1 MRRGEAKSV
10 TPSSMS
16 IATPSA
22 KSVAAKL
29 PCPSLP
35 RRVGGGCRREEEKVR
50 WRQRRWRE
58 DGRGGADDG
67 VATNG
72 GREEVR
78 GEGIG

>member
-16 IATPSA
+16 VATPSA

-35 RRVGGGCRREEEKVR
+35 RRVGGGVPAGGGKGEVAPAPMEGGWERWCR
-50 WRQRRWRE
+50 
-58 DGRGGADDG
+58 
-67 VATNG
+67 
-72 GREEVR
+72 
-78 GEGIG
+78 